1 MPKKGP
7 ISGGIQ
13 IMASRSVLLAS
24 AGYDGVIRFW
34 DVSGG
39 HTKRTIKY
47 EDSQDAKVRP
57 VSSRL
62 PGVIGSRFIRV
73 RFLPMDP

>member
-1 MPKKGP
+1 
-7 ISGGIQ
+7 
-13 IMASRSVLLAS
+13 MASRSVLLAS

-47 EDSQDAKVRP
+47 DDSQEAKVRP
-57 VSSRL
+57 VSVCPL
-62 PGVIGSRFIRV
+62 E
-73 RFLPMDP
+73 